1 MCLSPGSVINQVSQE
16 TWSPEAISYWFLSQE
31 LSWQRHYKIDSLQET
46 RLCLERL
53 GEISEIAYNQRAF
66 SWAVIGRIFLAGL
79 WSPRRRG
86 IMALVIVIANI
97 KLTLAVSNET
107 ILL

>member
-1 MCLSPGSVINQVSQE
+1 M
-16 TWSPEAISYWFLSQE
+16 
-31 LSWQRHYKIDSLQET
+31 
-46 RLCLERL
+46 CLERL

-66 SWAVIGRIFLAGL
+66 SWAVIGRLFLASL
-79 WSPRRRG
+79 WSPR

-97 KLTLAVSNET
+97 KLTLTVSNET